1 VYDPATNTWSK
12 VAAYPEPISWGACGA
27 VDGELY
33 CAGGEG
39 AGEAPVQDSFVY
51 DPASN
56 SWSTAADLPIP
67 LAQPSYTAANGKLL
81 LSGGITIQ
89 DGNFVATAHGYA
101 YNPLTGAWSALP
113 DAPAATTR
121 GGGSSGMY
129 RVGGTTHLP
138 NVLSTA
144 EVLQG
149 YDQIETDVS
158 WLSEAAQ
165 QLTLK
170 PGQEATV
177 TVTLDAS
184 GLTEPGS
191 YTATLE
197 QETDTPYTLQ
207 PIPVSLQVTA
217 AGS

>member
-1 VYDPATNTWSK
+1 
-12 VAAYPEPISWGACGA
+12 
-27 VDGELY
+27 
-33 CAGGEG
+33 
-39 AGEAPVQDSFVY
+39 
-51 DPASN
+51 
-56 SWSTAADLPIP
+56 
-67 LAQPSYTAANGKLL
+67 
-81 LSGGITIQ
+81 
-89 DGNFVATAHGYA
+89 
-101 YNPLTGAWSALP
+101 
-113 DAPAATTR
+113 
-121 GGGSSGMY
+121 MY

-144 EVLQG
+144 EILQG

-158 WLSEAAQ
+158 WLSESTR
-165 QLTLK
+165 QLTLQ

-197 QETDTPYTLQ
+197 QATDTPYKLE